1 MSLVLASTSTI
12 WPITHS
18 LRWALVHIHDVTSAP
33 WAWSIILLTFLVRL
47 ALVPLTVKQQQ
58 SMRRM
63 QALQPEIRK
72 LQEKYRG
79 DRQVLNQKM
88 MELYKDKNVNPFGSC
103 LPIVVQIPVFIGLYY
118 VLRNTA
124 GFVKPGDDLSFLG
137 GFVPDISRHLQQ
149 LPTVSLV
156 TLMLIY
162 VGSQIGST
170 LLMPSTPDPRQK
182 YLFMALPLVFAG
194 FIVTA
199 KFPAGLLLY
208 WITTNLWTVG
218 QAAIIKKYFP
228 PPAVAATAAAPKPSG
243 TGGSKG
249 GTPSTGAR
257 APKRPPAGGGQ
268 AGGGRDGGPKGT
280 DRRAGGQKGGR
291 NRRSR

>member
-1 MSLVLASTSTI
+1 MSWLLANTSTI

-18 LRWALVHIHDVTSAP
+18 LRWALVQIHTITHVP
-33 WAWSIILLTFLVRL
+33 WAWAIILLTFLVRL

-63 QALQPEIRK
+63 QSLQPEIRK

-88 MELYKDKNVNPFGSC
+88 MELYKERNVNPFGSC

-124 GFVKPGDDLSFLG
+124 GFIQPGDDLSFLG
-137 GFVPDISRHLQQ
+137 GFVPDISQHLQQ
-149 LPTVSLV
+149 LPTASLV

-208 WITTNLWTVG
+208 WITTNLWTVA
-218 QAAIIKKYFP
+218 QAGIIKKYFP
-228 PPAVAATAAAPKPSG
+228 PPAIPAAAAPARPSSSSA
-243 TGGSKG
+243 GGSSG
-249 GTPSTGAR
+249 SGSGAR
-257 APKRPPAGGGQ
+257 PPKRTPPPAGG
-268 AGGGRDGGPKGT
+268 ARDGGPKGGSG

-291 NRRSR
+291 NRRGR

>member
-18 LRWALVHIHDVTSAP
+18 LRWALVQIHEITTAP
-33 WAWSIILLTFLVRL
+33 WAWSIIILTFLVRL

-88 MELYKDKNVNPFGSC
+88 MELYKDRNVNPFGSC
-103 LPIVVQIPVFIGLYY
+103 LPIVVQIPIFIGLYY
-118 VLRNTA
+118 TLRNTGA
-124 GFVKPGDDLSFLG
+124 FIQPGDDLSFLG
-137 GFVPDISRHLQQ
+137 GFVPDISQHLQQ

-156 TLMLIY
+156 ILMLVY

-228 PPAVAATAAAPKPSG
+228 PPALPAPAPPSRA
-243 TGGSKG
+243 SS
-249 GTPSTGAR
+249 PAR
-257 APKRPPAGGGQ
+257 PKRPAG
-268 AGGGRDGGPKGT
+268 APSRDGTGKGAG
-280 DRRAGGQKGGR
+280 DRRAGGDKGR
-291 NRRSR
+291 NRKGR

>member
-1 MSLVLASTSTI
+1 MSWLLASTSTI

-18 LRWALVHIHDVTSAP
+18 LRWALVQIHTITHVP
-33 WAWSIILLTFLVRL
+33 WAWAIILLTFLVRL

-118 VLRNTA
+118 VLRNTG

-137 GFVPDISRHLQQ
+137 GFVPDISQHLQQ
-149 LPTVSLV
+149 LPTASLV
-156 TLMLIY
+156 ILMLIY

-228 PPAVAATAAAPKPSG
+228 PPAIQPLPPARPSG
-243 TGGSKG
+243 TSGSGSSGNRPAKRTPPGGN
-249 GTPSTGAR
+249 
-257 APKRPPAGGGQ
+257 
-268 AGGGRDGGPKGT
+268 RDGGPKGAG
-280 DRRAGGQKGGR
+280 DRRTGGQKGGR